1 MAARLLQA
9 ALLPAVLGL
18 LSLAAPMPSLQALP
32 QLSAPAMAI
41 SPLSGSQQD
50 STVQSSQS
58 SALAVD
64 GVQQVLLAAPPSAWR
79 RGVQWQ
85 VALPR
90 PAVTLQLQSGQRLLY
105 AWRSPR
111 IVIPRVPPAQAVAVI
126 LERALPVA
134 GLGRLL
140 LDAGHMRAFQAGF
153 DRGISQI
160 LLQDGAGDSWVTPR
174 MLPAVQWQGGAASFQ
189 ILQRV
194 CQMGRAKSAQ

>member
-18 LSLAAPMPSLQALP
+18 LSLAAPMPSLQILP
-32 QLSAPAMAI
+32 QLTARGMPVSWLAGRLQARA
-41 SPLSGSQQD
+41 
-50 STVQSSQS
+50 VQSSS
-58 SALAVD
+58 FAEGGL
-64 GVQQVLLAAPPSAWR
+64 QQVVLAAPPSAWR
-79 RGVQWQ
+79 RGGQWQ

-111 IVIPRVPPAQAVAVI
+111 IVIPRPPAAQAVAII
-126 LERALPVA
+126 LERTLPVA

-160 LLQDGAGDSWVTPR
+160 LLLDGEGGIWVTPR
-174 MLPAVQWQGGAASFQ
+174 MLPAVRWQDGAASFQ

-194 CQMGRAKSAQ
+194 CQMGQVKTGQ